1 MNHSASSTAASNVAP
16 PQPKPIRFVTNHDGP
31 YAKRRRINSACLTC
45 RRRKTRCSG
54 ERPVCGTCSQNK
66 HDCGGYGPETD
77 NHTSFSPTA
86 EDSKEGIKRSLQGDG
101 SSNPSPIRSPVK
113 KSRPPPPTQPSRPS
127 ISHTISSDSMNSQAS
142 ESSANKH
149 TRRHGNDIALSLSTR
164 NRMPY
169 FRYFGP
175 TAIMP
180 GFKQM
185 VVKVRGKQHGT
196 GQTSSDPLESSPG
209 QPPSIGQISP
219 SNIHEARTPLEIPVY
234 DTSAMSPSPLITHL
248 CQIFFLHLGC
258 NFPFLQRERFMR
270 DLEEKQVDAILVDAV
285 CALAARF
292 STHPMLTGT
301 SEPQKD
307 KEAPEASQLHPSEY
321 GQAFAQ
327 RAKSAIPD
335 TFPCPSVAVVQAAL
349 LLAYDEFGA
358 SRDSGLWMYLGISIR
373 MSQDLGMQTFEGLKY
388 EGRNGPTPKSVKSSP
403 SNGNNEGHNNH
414 APHRSSSKTSEDP
427 AIQEQRAVER
437 ERVDTF
443 WAIFFLDR
451 VISSGTGRPVT
462 LRDRDIEISFP
473 SLDEVDSVTGWP
485 VPFPALI
492 RIIHLYGRVTD
503 LLNSIKEV
511 SHVTPDVIKRL
522 AAMENHLTDIYQ
534 GLSPKLH
541 FNAVNFQHY
550 VKANQGTNFVLLH
563 FWFHTLIVLLHQPT
577 LLKTFEG
584 SIQQLLPNSREL
596 SMSSAKTIA
605 DILAFAELIDAKS
618 GLGNPFTSQPIY
630 IAACAFLKE
639 SALHSASSN
648 PHSRPSTPGSR
659 DGHDSGL
666 LAKSSME
673 SMKLDKHYNN
683 SSNGDRSSS
692 HLSDHSLD
700 QKQAAKHTLLA
711 SAANQN
717 YQRCYRALK
726 SLETYWAGV
735 KYILTVLDQK
745 AKGVGDPLLYT
756 REEMESALELPRPE
770 PAFTSPGWR
779 RKLSWGTYLTAQNIG
794 DAAHAKV
801 TSALRQKKGGQTVSG
816 SASPIM
822 NPAQAI
828 GWSLTGTM
836 NSPSTSLAVLYPTD
850 TSREPNAHHPSEAP
864 TPSIASI
871 LSRPKNHTSLPNPS
885 NRIKY
890 ETPHSIPSSSSNFA
904 STAPSQQFNPA
915 HSTITSM
922 PPPPT
927 NFHSLPTAD
936 PSLVSDADLL
946 LNLHSPFSNSSPGRM
961 PTGTSPY
968 STSYRS
974 STISSTQTPS
984 HDFSSGSSNQF
995 PSLNVGP
1002 GADGSSQVPFGD
1014 MMIESQDIDM
1024 SALGDDM
1031 MPWLEYL
1038 PHDMLNLYDPGA
1050 GFVGDGGVQGQDME
1064 STDTI
1069 GGTQR

>member
-1 MNHSASSTAASNVAP
+1 MNHSTVATTASNASP
-16 PQPKPIRFVTNHDGP
+16 AKPKPIRFVTNHDGP

-54 ERPVCGTCSQNK
+54 ERPVCGTCTQNK
-66 HDCGGYGPETD
+66 HECGGYGPEGD
-77 NHTSFSPTA
+77 APFSPVS
-86 EDSKEGIKRSLQGDG
+86 EDSKDVTKKTLMGDASHTTI
-101 SSNPSPIRSPVK
+101 SSQPRKHKLPAQSP
-113 KSRPPPPTQPSRPS
+113 QDSRPS
-127 ISHTISSDSMNSQAS
+127 TSHKRSIDSSKARPSDNSRPSNGGKLEEDAG
-142 ESSANKH
+142 A
-149 TRRHGNDIALSLSTR
+149 GLSLSTR

-185 VVKVRGKQHGT
+185 VVKVRGKRQGT
-196 GQTSSDPLESSPG
+196 GHTSSEESALESSPG
-209 QPPSIGQISP
+209 VQPSHGQYSP
-219 SNIHEARTPLEIPVY
+219 VQVPEARTPIEIPVY

-248 CQIFFLHLGC
+248 CKTFFTHLGC
-258 NFPFLQRERFMR
+258 SFPFLQRDRFLR

-292 STHPMLTGT
+292 STHPMLTG
-301 SEPQKD
+301 SPEPET
-307 KEAPEASQLHPSEY
+307 EAELRKVPSVHPSEH

-358 SRDSGLWMYLGISIR
+358 SRDSGLWMYLGIAIR
-373 MSQDLGMQTFEGLKY
+373 MAQDLGMQTLEGLRY
-388 EGRNGPTPKSVKSSP
+388 EGRSGPTPKTVKTAPTNGKHEPSQERTPPLLPFEKSVDES
-403 SNGNNEGHNNH
+403 
-414 APHRSSSKTSEDP
+414 
-427 AIQEQRAVER
+427 AIEEQRAVER

-443 WAIFFLDR
+443 WSIFFLDR

-473 SLDEVDSVTGWP
+473 SLDEADPVTAWP

-511 SHVTPDVIKRL
+511 SHVTQDVLAQL

-534 GLSPKLH
+534 GLSPRLH

-550 VKANQGTNFVLLH
+550 VKVNQGTNFVLLH

-605 DILAFAELIDAKS
+605 DILSFAELIDSKS
-618 GLGNPFTSQPIY
+618 ALGNPFTSQPIY
-630 IAACAFLKE
+630 VAACAFLRE
-639 SALHSASSN
+639 TALHSASSN
-648 PHSRPSTPGSR
+648 PHSRPSTPGSHQS
-659 DGHDSGL
+659 HDSGVL
-666 LAKSSME
+666 TKTPVDQQ
-673 SMKLDKHYNN
+673 KLDKQMF
-683 SSNGDRSSS
+683 SQSNGDRMT
-692 HLSDHSLD
+692 HLLD
-700 QKQAAKHTLLA
+700 TSIDKNQAAKHTLLA

-779 RKLSWGTYLTAQNIG
+779 RKLSWGTYLTAQG
-794 DAAHAKV
+794 VSDVAQARVA
-801 TSALRQKKGGQTVSG
+801 SALRHKPSGQTISG
-816 SASPIM
+816 PASPMM
-822 NPAQAI
+822 NQAI

-850 TSREPNAHHPSEAP
+850 TSRETNGRHTSEAAA
-864 TPSIASI
+864 PSIASI
-871 LSRPKNHTSLPNPS
+871 LSTPQNTSAQPKS
-885 NRIKY
+885 NQRIKY
-890 ETPHSIPSSSSNFA
+890 EHGLPPPSPSFQTS
-904 STAPSQQFNPA
+904 APPQSYAHNP
-915 HSTITSM
+915 SGITTM
-922 PPPPT
+922 PPPSTYHNMP
-927 NFHSLPTAD
+927 SAD
-936 PSLVSDADLL
+936 PVLVSDADLL
-946 LNLHSPFSNSSPGRM
+946 LNLHSPYSTASPGRITAGVSPFIPPNRT
-961 PTGTSPY
+961 PTLNPNQSP
-968 STSYRS
+968 
-974 STISSTQTPS
+974 TQ
-984 HDFSSGSSNQF
+984 DFSPSSQYNQF
-995 PSLNVGP
+995 DIGGSF
-1002 GADGSSQVPFGD
+1002 DGSAQVPFGD
-1014 MMIESQDIDM
+1014 MMIQSQDIDM

-1038 PHDMLNLYDPGA
+1038 PHEMLYYDGSSGYVGGSQGPG
-1050 GFVGDGGVQGQDME
+1050 GGME
-1064 STDTI
+1064 
-1069 GGTQR
+1069 GGNSGGG